1 MNEDDIGTFRPPEPA
16 LRVGVRD
23 SSYLNYRAW
32 GYISED
38 ERILLSDEG
47 EVYLKMDEE
56 TFGSNDA
63 LRMMFEIRERTQA
76 NPWREEP
83 PILKSVSRSCCLS
96 GFKASVI
103 LRLISWLK
111 NSRIGAAV
119 VFGNIEG
126 ILGSP
131 SNGCYAQHCCGLVG
145 VEGEPTKIKDCNIG
159 FFCYKYLPKGGLGK
173 R

>member
-1 MNEDDIGTFRPPEPA
+1 MSRNTNNELPDDLIDKLKLLNEQPDDYDADTRPLVALNKDDIGTFRPPEPS

-56 TFGSNDA
+56 TFGSSDA
-63 LRMMFEIRERTQA
+63 LRMMFELAKEQGKSMSRRTT
-76 NPWREEP
+76 NLE
-83 PILKSVSRSCCLS
+83 IGIKKLLS
-96 GFKASVI
+96 QRIQSSVI

-111 NSRIGAAV
+111 NSRIGR
-119 VFGNIEG
+119 FGFD
-126 ILGSP
+126 L
-131 SNGCYAQHCCGLVG
+131 
-145 VEGEPTKIKDCNIG
+145 
-159 FFCYKYLPKGGLGK
+159 
-173 R
+173 